1 MPATALLD
9 VAICLLKHA
18 SRTNH
23 GRDRKNRVFTR
34 LLTLHK
40 FNEQNTQAADASTCQ
55 NCIPAIQGMTPRKKG
70 KVGTP
75 LFARWTA
82 TSPKGK
88 KKSGA
93 WVSQLYQSYFAG
105 HLRYS
110 NTVDRVMSIVQR
122 VCASLTV
129 SERFAGKSAFYL
141 FPVSLTLALS
151 TRARSSLTKRVNS
164 FV

>member
-55 NCIPAIQGMTPRKKG
+55 NCIPAIQGMTPRKKE
-70 KVGTP
+70 K
-75 LFARWTA
+75 LARHCSPDGPRPVQKERKRAEPGLVNCTSRTLQA
-82 TSPKGK
+82 TYDIQT
-88 KKSGA
+88 
-93 WVSQLYQSYFAG
+93 QL
-105 HLRYS
+105 
-110 NTVDRVMSIVQR
+110 I
-122 VCASLTV
+122 
-129 SERFAGKSAFYL
+129 
-141 FPVSLTLALS
+141 AL
-151 TRARSSLTKRVNS
+151 
-164 FV
+164 